1 MRTSLGTMLQTE
13 GGREVRG
20 RGPRYLFPCRQYSR
34 EPLDNELQELKVYFL
49 RETIKVFISCNN
61 LQGVLRAEVC
71 V

>member
-1 MRTSLGTMLQTE
+1 MRTSLGTMLQIE

-20 RGPRYLFPCRQYSR
+20 KGPCYLFPCRQYSR
-34 EPLDNELQELKVYFL
+34 EPLGNELQEFKVYFL

-61 LQGVLRAEVC
+61 LQGVLRVEVC